1 MVTMTVSFLLVG
13 PLVLVPMMVNTM
25 VEGSIEEKR
34 VINNQR
40 EDTKEEPGDL
50 SYIQTFC
57 FQQVTYIQFA
67 DFQTSPILS
76 DSFLSH
82 PLTDDV
88 RTVFTQM
95 SLSVWDVLAI
105 EYHPVYS
112 TEGLSLNALTPSL
125 FPLPE
130 FSFKSKSW

>member
-1 MVTMTVSFLLVG
+1 MVTMLVGSLLMG

-57 FQQVTYIQFA
+57 FQQVTFTVRRFS
-67 DFQTSPILS
+67 DFSN
-76 DSFLSH
+76 SFG
-82 PLTDDV
+82 
-88 RTVFTQM
+88 F
-95 SLSVWDVLAI
+95 
-105 EYHPVYS
+105 
-112 TEGLSLNALTPSL
+112 
-125 FPLPE
+125 FP
-130 FSFKSKSW
+130 

>member
-1 MVTMTVSFLLVG
+1 MVTMTVSSLLMG
-13 PLVLVPMMVNTM
+13 PLVLVPMMLNTM

-76 DSFLSH
+76 DSFPRLRKN
-82 PLTDDV
+82 PLNQRSD
-88 RTVFTQM
+88 FPQ
-95 SLSVWDVLAI
+95 
-105 EYHPVYS
+105 
-112 TEGLSLNALTPSL
+112 LNSSSFPSFRI
-125 FPLPE
+125 FPQPSSSSSP
-130 FSFKSKSW
+130 FRIFPNVP